1 MKKKSTKYKVL
12 SLLCLFFTLPTTIH
26 AQQSQ
31 NDTIHTA
38 CTIVL
43 QSIPLCNTVV
53 ANGGNLTVTG
63 FSPVTLGYGFE
74 VMIGGELNVFS
85 FNSNSTQISFYYDES
100 GNRTLRKPEQ
110 NDQ

>member
-1 MKKKSTKYKVL
+1 MRICNNTRKASIVL
-12 SLLCLFFTLPTTIH
+12 FLLLILPLSVY
-26 AQQSQ
+26 AQQNG
-31 NDTIHTA
+31 NDTIRTT
-38 CTIVL
+38 CNIVV
-43 QSIPLCNTVV
+43 QTEQLCNTVV

-85 FNSNSTQISFYYDES
+85 FNSNSIQISFYYDGS
-100 GNRTLRKPEQ
+100 GNRTLRKPEE